1 MNSQEK
7 VWKIGV
13 FVGILLAIFLAVLSI
28 KAFKEIGFV
37 GANPAQINQIS
48 VDGTGDAVT
57 VPDIAT
63 LSFSVTETA
72 KTVSAAQAQATA
84 KSNAALKIV
93 QTAGIADKDI
103 QTQSYNIN
111 PHYEY
116 QSSVCSSNGICPPSR
131 SIITGYDVSQTTQV
145 KIRDFTKIG
154 DLLTSIGTI
163 GVQNVS
169 GISFSVD
176 KPESTKAQA
185 RSVAI
190 ADAQSK
196 ANILAGQLGVKLVRI
211 VSFSESGGNYYP
223 QPMYLDMA
231 PGVAST
237 KAATP
242 SISAGEQKIK
252 SNVTIA
258 YQIE

>member
-1 MNSQEK
+1 MNIQDK
-7 VWKIGV
+7 VWKIGS
-13 FVGILLAIFLAVLSI
+13 FVGVLLAIFLAVLSI
-28 KAFKEIGFV
+28 KAFKEIGYV
-37 GANPAQINQIS
+37 GANPAQTNQIS
-48 VDGTGDAVT
+48 VDGTGDAVA

-84 KSNAALKIV
+84 KSNAALNVVKS
-93 QTAGIADKDI
+93 AGIADKDI

-111 PHYEY
+111 PHYDY
-116 QSSVCSSNGICPPSR
+116 QSSICTANGICPPSK
-131 SIITGYDVSQTTQV
+131 SILTGYDVSQTTQI
-145 KIRDFTKIG
+145 KIRDFSKIG
-154 DLLTSIGTI
+154 DILTSIGTI

-176 KPESTKAQA
+176 KPESTQAQA
-185 RSVAI
+185 RSIAI

-196 ANILAGQLGVKLVRI
+196 ANILANQLGVKLVRI
-211 VSFSESGGNYYP
+211 VSFSESAGNNYP
-223 QPMYLDMA
+223 RPIYMDMA

-237 KAATP
+237 KAAAP
-242 SISAGEQKIK
+242 VISAGEQKIT
-252 SNVTIA
+252 SNVTIT